1 MEQQK
6 VDFAIIGECLI
17 ELTSNG
23 TLAESS
29 TLNKYFGGDT
39 ITTAITVA
47 RLGGKTAYITKVGND
62 GFSEFIL
69 SSLQKENIDTSLIKT
84 NDEQNGM
91 YIISNTQTKK
101 ELLYYKRKTAAT
113 KLTIDDLPE
122 DYIKNLKLVYST
134 GIVQSLSAGAR
145 ELVRESFRI
154 ARENEVLTAY
164 DPNYTSCFM
173 NSGDTKELME
183 EIIDYADIVFLSL
196 KGDAVRLYEI
206 DSIDKA
212 MKYFWDRGVKIV
224 VIKSHIDNGYYTG
237 YSGTITF
244 TEFYNTI
251 KAVDV
256 TASGDVFNGGFLYAI
271 TNGYAPSDAT
281 KFASVVSGLQTQNY
295 GAIQSIP
302 YLKNV
307 MENMETCGI

>member
-1 MEQQK
+1 MDQQK
-6 VDFAIIGECLI
+6 TDIVIIGECLI

-23 TLAESS
+23 SLAESS
-29 TLNKYFGGDT
+29 TLNKFFGGDT
-39 ITTAITVA
+39 VTTAVA
-47 RLGGKTAYITKVGND
+47 ASRMGGNVSYVTKVGND

-91 YIISNTQTKK
+91 YIVANPQNKK

-113 KLTIDDLPE
+113 KLNIE
-122 DYIKNLKLVYST
+122 DISEDFIKHVKLVYST
-134 GIVQSLSAGAR
+134 GIVQSLSASSR

-173 NSGDTKELME
+173 SSGDTKELLE
-183 EIIDYADIVFLSL
+183 EILDYADIIFLSL
-196 KGDAVRLYEI
+196 KGDAIRLYEV
-206 DSIDKA
+206 DSAEQI
-212 MKYFWDRGVKIV
+212 MKHFWDRGVKIV

-237 YSGTITF
+237 YNGNISF
-244 TEFYNTI
+244 TEFYNTS

-271 TNGYAPSDAT
+271 TNGYQPNEAT

-302 YLKNV
+302 YLKTV
-307 MENMETCGI
+307 MENIE

>member
-1 MEQQK
+1 MDQK
-6 VDFAIIGECLI
+6 IDFAIIGECLI

-39 ITTAITVA
+39 VTTAITLS
-47 RLGGKTAYITKVGND
+47 RLGGHVFYITKVGND

-91 YIISNTQTKK
+91 YIISNTQAKK

-113 KLTIDDLPE
+113 KLSIDDLSE
-122 DYIKNLKLVYST
+122 EYIKNLKLIYST
-134 GIVQSLSAGAR
+134 GIVQSLSASAR
-145 ELVRESFRI
+145 ELVREGFKT
-154 ARENEVLTAY
+154 AKENEVLTAY

-173 NSGDTKELME
+173 SSGDTKELME
-183 EIIDYADIVFLSL
+183 EIVDYTDIIFLSL
-196 KGDAVRLYEI
+196 KSDAVRLYEI

-212 MKYFWDRGVKIV
+212 MKYFWDKGVKIV

-237 YSGTITF
+237 YNGSITF
-244 TEFYNTI
+244 NDFYNTT

-271 TNGYAPSDAT
+271 TNGYSPFEAT

-307 MENMETCGI
+307 MENFQS

>member
-1 MEQQK
+1 MDQQK
-6 VDFAIIGECLI
+6 SSVVIIGECLI
-17 ELTSNG
+17 ELISNG
-23 TLAESS
+23 SLAESS

-39 ITTAITVA
+39 VTTAVAVA
-47 RLGGKTAYITKVGND
+47 RMGGNVCYVTKVGND

-91 YIISNTQTKK
+91 YIVANTQNKK

-113 KLTIDDLPE
+113 KLNIEDVPE
-122 DYIKNLKLVYST
+122 DFIKQVKLVYST
-134 GIVQSLSAGAR
+134 GIVQSLSASSR

-154 ARENEVLTAY
+154 ARENEVITAY

-173 NSGDTKELME
+173 SSSDTKELME
-183 EIIDYADIVFLSL
+183 EILDYTDIIFLSL
-196 KGDAVRLYEI
+196 KGDAMRLYEV
-206 DSIDKA
+206 DSVEQI
-212 MKYFWDRGVKIV
+212 MKRFWDKGVKIV

-237 YSGTITF
+237 YKGSITF
-244 TEFYNTI
+244 TEFYNTL

-271 TNGYAPSDAT
+271 TNGYQPQEAT

-302 YLKNV
+302 YLKTV
-307 MENMETCGI
+307 MENMEA

>member
-1 MEQQK
+1 MDQQK
-6 VDFAIIGECLI
+6 TDIAIIGECLI

-23 TLAESS
+23 SLAESS

-39 ITTAITVA
+39 VTTAVTVA
-47 RLGGKTAYITKVGND
+47 RLGGKTAYVTKVGND
-62 GFSEFIL
+62 GFSEFIIT
-69 SSLQKENIDTSLIKT
+69 SLQKEGIDTSLIKT

-91 YIISNTQTKK
+91 YIISNAQNRR

-113 KLTIDDLPE
+113 KLSIEDLPDE
-122 DYIKNLKLVYST
+122 YIKRLKLIYST
-134 GIVQSLSAGAR
+134 GIVQSLSAGSR
-145 ELVRESFRI
+145 ELVRESFKT

-173 NSGDTKELME
+173 NSSDTRELLE
-183 EIIDYADIVFLSL
+183 EIVEYTDIIFLSL
-196 KGDAVRLYEI
+196 KGDAARLYETE
-206 DSIDKA
+206 SIEQI
-212 MKYFWDRGVKIV
+212 MKYFWDKGVKIV

-237 YSGTITF
+237 YNGTISF
-244 TEFYNTI
+244 TEFYNTT

-271 TNGYAPSDAT
+271 TNGYQPAEAS

-307 MENMETCGI
+307 MEKIEA

>member
-1 MEQQK
+1 MDQQK
-6 VDFAIIGECLI
+6 PDIAIIGECLI

-23 TLAESS
+23 SLAESS

-39 ITTAITVA
+39 ITTAVAIA
-47 RLGGKTAYITKVGND
+47 RLGGKTTYVTKVGND
-62 GFSEFIL
+62 GFCEFIL
-69 SSLQKENIDTSLIKT
+69 SSLQKENIDTSLIKS

-91 YIISNTQTKK
+91 YIVAKKEDKK

-113 KLTIDDLPE
+113 KLSIEDLPE
-122 DYIKNLKLVYST
+122 ECIKNLKLIYST
-134 GIVQSLSAGAR
+134 GIVQSLSASSR

-173 NSGDTKELME
+173 NSNDTKELME
-183 EIIDYADIVFLSL
+183 EIVEYTDIIFLSL
-196 KGDAVRLYEI
+196 KGDAVRLYEV
-206 DSIDKA
+206 DSIEQI
-212 MKYFWDRGVKIV
+212 MKYFWGKGVKIV

-237 YSGTITF
+237 YKGNISF
-244 TEFYNTI
+244 TEFYNTT

-271 TNGYAPSDAT
+271 TRGYQPIEAS

-302 YLKNV
+302 YLKSV
-307 MENMETCGI
+307 MENIEA